1 MPDATTSPTT
11 PASGPQ
17 TDAALVAIDH
27 LPPLP
32 TPPACLSMSPWDMM
46 RLTQEDLRTLRRF
59 EDECRAY
66 SHQIAALVADQTTKL
81 ALEVIQRIEGYLPDV
96 QALETGVT
104 RIEVRS
110 PDDACEPCTRFY
122 WQGQAILD
130 VQMQWRTS
138 DEHPSPSMHIKV
150 LA

>member
-1 MPDATTSPTT
+1 ML
-11 PASGPQ
+11 Q
-17 TDAALVAIDH
+17 
-27 LPPLP
+27 
-32 TPPACLSMSPWDMM
+32 
-46 RLTQEDLRTLRRF
+46 LTQGDLRSIRRF
-59 EDECRAY
+59 EDEVRAY

-81 ALEVIQRIEGYLPDV
+81 ALEVIQRIEGCMPEV
-96 QALETGVT
+96 EALESGIT

-122 WQGQAILD
+122 WHGQPILD

-150 LA
+150 LV